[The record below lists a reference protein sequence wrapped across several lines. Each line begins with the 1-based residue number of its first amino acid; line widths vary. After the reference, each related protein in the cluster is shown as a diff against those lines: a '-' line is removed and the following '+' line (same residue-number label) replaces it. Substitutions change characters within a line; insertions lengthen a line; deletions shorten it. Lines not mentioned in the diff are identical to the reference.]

1 MEDTFVKKRFRIL
14 TFVLGLSLLASAC
27 TKTPTNDGEPL
38 NTTINKTNKNDN
50 DFQDKLDM
58 LDPVAYSTVE
68 MLSLEPG
75 SSISIIGRYADD
87 SYWKEVEAGAKQA
100 VADINS
106 MMGYKGE
113 DKIDLSYSAP
123 DVNNNVDEQVNILD
137 EELARYPLA
146 VGIAAIDTSACLVQ
160 FDLAAENSIPIVT
173 MDSGSE
179 YKNVVAHVSTNN
191 VLAAKTAA
199 SSLASMMGNS
209 GEILIVTHDSLSTTG
224 IERQQG
230 FTDAMASI
238 NPALTVV
245 DTYSIDKMSEI
256 AHTIALE
263 QMSSSVDAEI
273 SVDPSSFTHE
283 DIIKYYI
290 EKHPNLKAIY
300 ATNLDT
306 TQMVAN
312 TLKNIERT
320 DLFFVGF
327 DGGKEQ
333 MELLEDGVANGLI
346 VQNPYAMGYATVVAA
361 ARSVLDLGNEA
372 YIDSGYIWVTKDNM
386 KNAKIKNMLY

>member
-1 MEDTFVKKRFRIL
+1 MEVKFVKKRFRIL
-14 TFVLGLSLLASAC
+14 TFVLGLTLLVGGC

-38 NTTINKTNKNDN
+38 NTTINKTNKHDN
-50 DFQDKLDM
+50 EYQDKLDM
-58 LDPVAYSTVE
+58 LDPVAYSKVE
-68 MLSLEPG
+68 MLNLEPG
-75 SSISIIGRYADD
+75 SSISIIGRYAGD
-87 SYWKEVEAGAKQA
+87 SYWKEVEAGARQA
-100 VADINS
+100 IADINS
-106 MMGYKGE
+106 MLGYKGE
-113 DKIDLSYSAP
+113 DKIKLSYSAP
-123 DVNNNVDEQVNILD
+123 DVNNDVDEQVNILD

-146 VGIAAIDTSACLVQ
+146 VGIAAIDTSSCLVQ

-191 VLAAKTAA
+191 ILAAKAAA

-230 FTDAMASI
+230 FTEAMASI
-238 NPALTVV
+238 NPALTIV

-256 AHTIALE
+256 AQTIALE
-263 QMSSSVDAEI
+263 QMAASVDAEI
-273 SVDPSSFTHE
+273 SVDPSSFSHE

-312 TLKNIERT
+312 TLKTMERT
-320 DLFFVGF
+320 DLFFVGY

-333 MELLEDGVANGLI
+333 LKLLEDGIANGLI
-346 VQNPYAMGYATVVAA
+346 VQNPYGMGYATVVAA
-361 ARSVLDLGNEA
+361 ARSVLELGNEA

-386 KNAKIKNMLY
+386 NKKEIKRMLY